1 MLDFLRDIKWGD
13 KVSSQAG
20 RPKVDKPKDIRFSIR
35 IDNDTNKKLDIYCEE
50 HGITK
55 AEAIRQGIH
64 LVLEQK

>member
-1 MLDFLRDIKWGD
+1 M
-13 KVSSQAG
+13 SSQTG

-35 IDNDTNKKLDIYCEE
+35 IDNDTNKKLDIYCEK

-64 LVLEQK
+64 LVLEKK